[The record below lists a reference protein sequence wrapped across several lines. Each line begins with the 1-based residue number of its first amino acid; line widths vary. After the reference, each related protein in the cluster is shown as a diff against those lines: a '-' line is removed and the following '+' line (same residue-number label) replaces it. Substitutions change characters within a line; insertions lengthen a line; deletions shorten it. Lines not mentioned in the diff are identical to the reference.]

1 MQRRV
6 NQTWASYLEGDA
18 VMTKIVTGQDRDG
31 EHFLS
36 RPSGFF
42 KIGMKR
48 GKFWSGLDKIQN
60 TTGCIEV
67 NEGKVKIISIL
78 LDFLTLSVAVIF
90 DFPDFLLF
98 FFSKK

>member
-1 MQRRV
+1 MSRIYRQHRLC
-6 NQTWASYLEGDA
+6 ASYLEGDA

-48 GKFWSGLDKIQN
+48 GKFWSGQGCLDKIQN

-67 NEGKVKIISIL
+67 NQGKVKIISIL

-90 DFPDFLLF
+90 DFPDFL
-98 FFSKK
+98 